1 MDKVVNIL
9 MQRDGYS
16 EEEAIELIEE
26 TREEIMESQDDM
38 IRWEEI
44 LWSNLNLEPDFIFE
58 FL

>member
-1 MDKVVNIL
+1 MDRIVNIL